1 MSENQINVYCKNC
14 NAVIYV
20 GRELTVEEQQQSDT
34 KDQIEYL
41 EDLAAH
47 IEADVKPL
55 SDPLVDHLVSE
66 IEMTIAEMEQHQESF
81 NTSKKHLK
89 ELKKMVKHRVKA
101 EMKAGKIISTL

>member
-14 NAVIYV
+14 NATIYV
-20 GRELTVEEQQQSDT
+20 GRELTVEEQSDT

-47 IEADVKPL
+47 IEADVQPL

-81 NTSKKHLK
+81 NTSKKYLK
-89 ELKKMVKHRVKA
+89 EL
-101 EMKAGKIISTL
+101 

>member
-1 MSENQINVYCKNC
+1 MSENQINVFCKNC
-14 NAVIYV
+14 NSVIYV
-20 GRELTVEEQQQSDT
+20 GREFTVEEQQQSDT
-34 KDQIEYL
+34 NDQIEHL

-55 SDPLVDHLVSE
+55 SDPLVDHLVSQ
-66 IEMTIAEMEQHQESF
+66 IEMTIAEMEQHQDSF

>member
-20 GRELTVEEQQQSDT
+20 GRELTVEEHSDT
-34 KDQIEYL
+34 KEQIE
-41 EDLAAH
+41 DLVVNE
-47 IEADVKPL
+47 IDVKPR
-55 SDPLVDHLVSE
+55 SDPLVDHLVGE
-66 IEMTIAEMEQHQESF
+66 IELTIAEMEQHQESF